1 VELVKPDLKGELG
14 EQRKA
19 VASGVLVWV
28 LKDTLK
34 MLHPFMPFITEEI
47 FGYLSETEGSIMSE
61 AFPEKEKG
69 WPEEASSMET
79 VMDIIRAVRN
89 IRTEMN
95 IAPTTLLDCICF
107 CENGLLT
114 GELLK
119 GERYIKKL
127 ARVREL
133 TVSEDGERPRGAAF
147 AIAKGNGSRVDV
159 FVPLKGHVDFDRETK
174 RLAREL
180 EKVKKESTTVHNKL
194 ANPDFLKKAPAEVVE
209 KERIKLEGL
218 MGKKVKIEAGLER
231 IKGITR

>member
-1 VELVKPDLKGELG
+1 MDYNPARDLRRRGLG
-14 EQRKA
+14 EQRRA
-19 VASGVLVWV
+19 VASGVLLRV

-47 FGYLSETEGSIMSE
+47 FSYLPETKGSIMSE
-61 AFPEKEKG
+61 AFPEKEKV
-69 WPEEASSMET
+69 WPEEASGMET

-95 IAPTTLLDCICF
+95 ISPTTPLDCMCF

-114 GELLK
+114 GE
-119 GERYIKKL
+119 GEGYIKKL

-147 AIAKGNGSRVDV
+147 AIAKGNGSRVEV

-174 RLAREL
+174 RLVREL
-180 EKVKKESTTVHNKL
+180 EKVKKESTTVQNKL

-218 MGKKVKIEAGLER
+218 MGKKAKIEAGLER
-231 IKGITR
+231 IKGLTR